1 MLTHPSNEAE
11 APGPCTT
18 LAHDADRHARNLTH
32 WRQEYDQISC
42 GHFYGRLDELA
53 LPQVQVFKEHTSQAL
68 RQQCT
73 VWPSGLWLGIPAL
86 QGEECSRI
94 NGLAIDSNDIFC
106 RPGGCDFELVTPVGF
121 DIFGIV
127 IDQQA
132 LNRTAAI
139 QGIKLG
145 DTPEQEYPRLA
156 VPATT
161 LATVRTLLEQILD
174 HRSPPISPQLQQEM
188 VILALLELLHER
200 TPNQRAVPSY
210 RHRKFVVNRVKEY
223 INAHNDAPITMTDL
237 CELTNVSRRTLQYS
251 FESIVGISPM
261 QFLRLTRLNRVR
273 RALLFEP
280 GASVAETAAY
290 WGFWHGGQFAKDYKQ
305 LFGETPSETR
315 EKARGAD

>member
-1 MLTHPSNEAE
+1 MMQPSNEVE
-11 APGPCTT
+11 VTGPCMVQ
-18 LAHDADRHARNLTH
+18 ANDADRHARNLTH

-53 LPQVQVFKEHTSQAL
+53 LPKVQVFREHTSQAL

-73 VWPSGLWLGIPAL
+73 VWPNGLWLGIPASP
-86 QGEECSRI
+86 GEECSRI

-106 RPGGCDFELVTPVGF
+106 RPGGYDFELVTPEAF

-127 IDQQA
+127 IDQQV
-132 LNRTAAI
+132 LNRTALI

-145 DTPEQEYPRLA
+145 DAAEQECPRLA
-156 VPATT
+156 VSGRT
-161 LATVRTLLEQILD
+161 LATVRSLLGQILSLD
-174 HRSPPISPQLQQEM
+174 SPPISPQLQQEM
-188 VILALLELLHER
+188 VILALMELLHER

-210 RHRKFVVNRVKEY
+210 RHRKFVVNQVKEY
-223 INAHNDAPITMTDL
+223 INTHNDAPITMTDL
-237 CELTNVSRRTLQYS
+237 CLLTNVSRRTLQYS

-280 GASVAETAAY
+280 GASIAETAAY

-315 EKARGAD
+315 GKARGAD